1 MYCEML
7 ARVAQSGFVVS
18 IIENIKVRLDNDP
31 GSLLYLTLLY
41 AGGGLSR

>member
-18 IIENIKVRLDNDP
+18 IIENISLTGQRPRQPPILDP
-31 GSLLYLTLLY
+31 ALCRRGVE
-41 AGGGLSR
+41 